1 MRRRLMDNIEK
12 LRNSFAEAL
21 GIDKEKVEDSLEYN
35 SIPEWD
41 SVAHMKMVAAVESA
55 FDVMLDTE
63 DIIDMS
69 SFEKVKKIVMKYG
82 VVL

>member
-1 MRRRLMDNIEK
+1 MDNIEK